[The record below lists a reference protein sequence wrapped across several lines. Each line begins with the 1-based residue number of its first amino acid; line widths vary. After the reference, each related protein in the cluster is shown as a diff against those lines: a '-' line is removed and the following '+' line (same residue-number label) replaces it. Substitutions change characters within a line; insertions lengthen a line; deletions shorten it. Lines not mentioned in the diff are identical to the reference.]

1 MMLAGTLLL
10 CAAFVLAWLNIQE
23 DRRAGETSR
32 AVVMQIRQTMEQ
44 PAAAATAQPEAAE
57 VARSIALATAQPDES
72 VTAQPI
78 AASATPSEAVATAQ
92 PIAASAIPADALVTA
107 QPAAASAPPSEAVA
121 TAQPTA
127 AAAAPTEVVMTAQ
140 PTAQPDAQRITLPS
154 ALLKLLKLLPDALM
168 SLFSS
173 AQPGVQPAPQLT
185 PMPVMP
191 TFVPVMEDLAVLD
204 VEPDFIR
211 DPDMEMPVTEVDG
224 HAYIGVLDIPRL
236 ERSLPVMSAW
246 SYPKLKIAPCLYT
259 GSIYSHDAVLS
270 AHNYE
275 EHLRYLWQLEPG
287 DEVRFTDV
295 SGNVFIYEV
304 ILQEILAPYE
314 VERMT
319 TRTDWDLTLFTCKT
333 GGRMRITTRCA
344 LKSYIVAPS
353 AQTEE

>member
-23 DRRAGETSR
+23 DRRAGEASR
-32 AVVMQIRQTMEQ
+32 AIVMQMQQTL
-44 PAAAATAQPEAAE
+44 ALPE
-57 VARSIALATAQPDES
+57 
-72 VTAQPI
+72 
-78 AASATPSEAVATAQ
+78 
-92 PIAASAIPADALVTA
+92 
-107 QPAAASAPPSEAVA
+107 
-121 TAQPTA
+121 
-127 AAAAPTEVVMTAQ
+127 
-140 PTAQPDAQRITLPS
+140 
-154 ALLKLLKLLPDALM
+154 
-168 SLFSS
+168 
-173 AQPGVQPAPQLT
+173 
-185 PMPVMP
+185 
-191 TFVPVMEDLAVLD
+191 VPVLSPVPVEDVAALP

-236 ERSLPVMSAW
+236 ERSLPVMSTW

-259 GSIYSHDAVLS
+259 GSVYSRDAVIS

-295 SGNVFIYEV
+295 AGNVFIYEV

-314 VERMT
+314 VEHMT
-319 TRTDWDLTLFTCKT
+319 TKTDWDLTLFTCKT

-344 LKSYIVAPS
+344 LTSYVAAPA
-353 AQTEE
+353 AQAEE

>member
-1 MMLAGTLLL
+1 MMFAGTLLL

-23 DRRAGETSR
+23 DRRAGEASR
-32 AVVMQIRQTMEQ
+32 AVVMQIRQTMAQ
-44 PAAAATAQPEAAE
+44 PAAAAPELPE
-57 VARSIALATAQPDES
+57 VSATAE
-72 VTAQPI
+72 
-78 AASATPSEAVATAQ
+78 
-92 PIAASAIPADALVTA
+92 
-107 QPAAASAPPSEAVA
+107 
-121 TAQPTA
+121 PTA
-127 AAAAPTEVVMTAQ
+127 AATAQ
-140 PTAQPDAQRITLPS
+140 LEAAVTAELTAAATEQLEASVTAEPTAAATMQPEASVTAEPTAIATEQPEVSATAQPDAQRITLTS
-154 ALLKLLKLLPDALM
+154 ALFNLLKRLPEALM
-168 SLFSS
+168 GLLS
-173 AQPGVQPAPQLT
+173 GVQPVPQPTLA
-185 PMPVMP
+185 PVMP
-191 TFVPVMEDLAVLD
+191 TYAPPALDELAVLD

-236 ERSLPVMSAW
+236 ERSLPVMSMW

-259 GSIYSHDAVLS
+259 GSIYSHDAVFS

-344 LKSYIVAPS
+344 LKSYIAATAV
-353 AQTEE
+353 QNEE